1 MGEITKYFGNDTMK
15 IFIDN
20 ASENI
25 KQFNS
30 KNIATE
36 LELVDEL
43 YAKNEIYKQA
53 VPELIENLDEVEAD
67 RDIKSMIIKKMEED
81 FGIKDEDYI
90 RKHNLSVTI
99 TEERKHAR
107 KALINHINKKYKPQ
121 IPLQSSQHKVTK

>member
-30 KNIATE
+30 KNLATK
-36 LELVDEL
+36 LELVDDL

-53 VPELIENLDEVEAD
+53 VPELIETLDEVEAD
-67 RDIKSMIIKKMEED
+67 RDLKSMIIKKNGKG
-81 FGIKDEDYI
+81 FW
-90 RKHNLSVTI
+90 N
-99 TEERKHAR
+99 
-107 KALINHINKKYKPQ
+107 
-121 IPLQSSQHKVTK
+121 